1 MAGRGQ
7 RPQDH
12 AMTGDLRQDFL
23 DGMARAAA
31 SVHVI
36 TTDGPGGRAGLT
48 ASAVT
53 SVSADTEKPS
63 LLVCLNRASRS
74 AAAILENGVFCVNL
88 LGGEQQ
94 TLADAFAGRGTGARF
109 ALGQWI
115 TGPTGSPVL
124 ADALV
129 AWDCRITR
137 SELVGSHHVMIGQ
150 AERVWLNAPRLPL
163 VYANRGYLPMPSA

>member
-1 MAGRGQ
+1 
-7 RPQDH
+7 
-12 AMTGDLRQDFL
+12 MTTPDLRTQFL
-23 DGMARAAA
+23 EGMSRAAA

-53 SVSADTEKPS
+53 SMSVDTPKPS
-63 LLVCLNRASRS
+63 LLVCLNRSSRS
-74 AAAILENGVFCVNL
+74 AVAILENGVFCVNL
-88 LGGEQQ
+88 LGAEQ
-94 TLADAFAGRGTGARF
+94 TALAEAFAGRTEGDRFGTGA
-109 ALGQWI
+109 WI

-137 SELVGSHHVMIGQ
+137 SELVGSHHVLIGE
-150 AERVWLNAPRLPL
+150 AEQIWLNAPRLPL
-163 VYANRGYLPMPSA
+163 IYANRQWLGAPGA